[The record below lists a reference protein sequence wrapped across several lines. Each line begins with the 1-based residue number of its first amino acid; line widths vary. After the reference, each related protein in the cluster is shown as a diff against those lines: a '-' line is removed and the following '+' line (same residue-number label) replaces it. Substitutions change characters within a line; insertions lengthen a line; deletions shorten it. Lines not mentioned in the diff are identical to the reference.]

1 MRILA
6 VFCILFF
13 VGAADGQD
21 TSVKPTVRLE
31 LADANRSTINGIW
44 DVGPITFTFDT
55 GALTIDASKV
65 KKLTF
70 GTAGNDLLD
79 VEKLDHQFRGTAKID
94 KVIVDGKEYLR
105 EAVRSLKSIQSGPR
119 NLLTDA
125 IIPLVT
131 LTAMEIILG
140 IDNIIFLAIIA
151 GKLPPQQQP
160 RARRLGLFAALGTR
174 LLLLGTLSF
183 ILGLTTP
190 VITLPDWP
198 PLNTLDAREVSW
210 RDIILLVGGMF
221 LIGKSTYEIHEK
233 LEKPVDEDHHKRPGG
248 AARFGMVLVQIAI
261 IDIVFSLDS
270 VITAVGMVDS
280 LWVMITAML
289 IAVGVMMVFAETISR
304 FVSRNPTLK
313 ILALAFLILIGVLL
327 VADGFGQH
335 INKSY
340 IYFAMA
346 FSLIVEAVNIRV
358 RKKTEPVQLNHEEMP
373 AGIS

>member
-6 VFCILFF
+6 VLCTLL
-13 VGAADGQD
+13 VVSTASAQD
-21 TSVKPTVRLE
+21 KTVNPTVRLD
-31 LADANRSTINGIW
+31 LFGQATVDGIW
-44 DVGPITFTFDT
+44 DIGPITFAFDT
-55 GALTIDASKV
+55 GSLTIDANRV
-65 KKLTF
+65 RKLTF

-79 VEKLDHQFRGTAKID
+79 VDGMDHQFRGTAKID
-94 KVIVDGKEYLR
+94 KVMVGGKDYAR
-105 EAVRSLKSIQSGPR
+105 EAVRGLKTIHAGPR

-198 PLNTLDAREVSW
+198 LLHTLEAREISW
-210 RDIILLVGGMF
+210 RDIILLAGGMF

-233 LEKPVDEDHHKRPGG
+233 LEKPIDDDHHKRPGG
-248 AARFGMVLVQIAI
+248 AARFGMVLIQIAI

-280 LWVMITAML
+280 LWVMVTAML

-358 RKKTEPVQLNHEEMP
+358 RKKSVPIQLNQDDLH